1 MLSKSLKYCKWS
13 ELNSVNSE
21 IELSQT
27 KWTQLLLNCK
37 IMEHHIS
44 FLDVTKKLQILRKG
58 AHKWI

>member
-37 IMEHHIS
+37 IYNCGNEIKER
-44 FLDVTKKLQILRKG
+44 LDPVHFKI
-58 AHKWI
+58 